1 MWSAPG
7 IYIRALLFLIYVN
20 DIVIATNNFYPI
32 LYADDTTLCATLNTQ
47 WNHDDIL
54 CLNSELQSITSWLK
68 LNKLTVNVTK
78 TEAMLFHTPQ
88 RQVRYPVLY
97 IDDIPVEFVN
107 SFNFL
112 GIILDD
118 NLKWNSHINMIAKKI
133 SKTIGIMKKL
143 KKYLPTSV
151 LLNIYN
157 ALVSPHLNYG

>member
-1 MWSAPG
+1 
-7 IYIRALLFLIYVN
+7 
-20 DIVIATNNFYPI
+20 
-32 LYADDTTLCATLNTQ
+32 
-47 WNHDDIL
+47 
-54 CLNSELQSITSWLK
+54 
-68 LNKLTVNVTK
+68 
-78 TEAMLFHTPQ
+78 MLFHTPQ

-133 SKTIGIMKKL
+133 SKTIGIMKKI
-143 KKYLPTSV
+143 KKYLPTSA

-157 ALVSPHLNYG
+157 ALV